1 MALSKSTRI
10 SIMLAIDTVF
20 FLVEMISGLMV
31 HSLALTADA
40 FHMLNDIISLAV
52 GLWAVRISKRQS
64 TDKFSYGVC
73 DSPSLDGPAP
83 YLHGTSPKLTFGF
96 LAVGSS

>member
-1 MALSKSTRI
+1 MGLSKSTRI

-31 HSLALTADA
+31 GSLALTADA

-64 TDKFSYGVC
+64 TDRFSYGVRFW
-73 DSPSLDGPAP
+73 PHPRYAPVDGWTA
-83 YLHGTSPKLTFGF
+83 S
-96 LAVGSS
+96 